1 MHIRYARLTGALAAT
16 LLVSACAGD
25 RATSELVTGIPS
37 ASLVTART
45 GSAVSLR
52 VRDSVQLTPVN
63 LKRSVRWS
71 SSNPGVAGVS
81 RSGMV
86 VGVAGGTAL
95 ITASGGNGLERT
107 TVSVASA
114 TPTVTSLTLSP
125 GTAQLSTGGRQQ
137 FAVSA
142 RWSDGS
148 TALPPVTYSATGGTI
163 SSTGLYTAGSLAGT
177 FMVVAT
183 CACGV
188 ADTSA
193 VAIQTAAPAPT
204 VTALRISPKDVSVAA
219 SATVQLSTSASWS
232 NGATTLP
239 PISYA
244 ALDGGTVNATSG
256 AFVAPATA
264 GRYRVVVSSTA
275 TPVRD
280 TASITVA
287 AAQLVTLRIAPRTS
301 SVAGGASV
309 QFSATASWSTG
320 ATTLPPVTY
329 QAPDGGS
336 INASTGLW
344 VAPATSGTFRVIVAH
359 TGGSLRDT
367 ATVTVTATT
376 PPPAPVPTAFTPNL
390 PSGMRLVGDSDF
402 DSPTVPGIEI
412 INWDRNTVQSPTTH
426 GVALMNV
433 DGRSVVRAWF
443 PERHAGNGV
452 GPMTITTGEMNTR
465 SHYMSV
471 RLRYSA
477 NYQFHTNTEKLL
489 YPVLVAPGAGAPLL
503 NVGRNGELAG
513 FNGPMNGPVAPLVA
527 TLSPAGVIPIGR
539 WFHIEYYTRLNSPG
553 QSDGEQRVWVD
564 GRLVLDRRNVSFVV
578 HGSQVMFLRGRLDF
592 TRGGGPSTVLTPLG
606 GQWVDVDRLA
616 FYSGT

>member
-163 SSTGLYTAGSLAGT
+163 SSSGLYTAGSLAGT

-219 SATVQLSTSASWS
+219 SATVYDPLGLISPFTVRARTILQTLWGENLDWDTPVPDKYITLWKVWLDELFELPKLIKIPRHIGLMENLKVELHVFVDASTKVFA
-232 NGATTLP
+232 ATVYARILNRLEVGFNESDVIARGENHDHKIAVTLM
-239 PISYA
+239 A
-244 ALDGGTVNATSG
+244 KANLHEHKVKN
-256 AFVAPATA
+256 
-264 GRYRVVVSSTA
+264 STA
-275 TPVRD
+275 MFKY
-280 TASITVA
+280 A
-287 AAQLVTLRIAPRTS
+287 RIR
-301 SVAGGASV
+301 
-309 QFSATASWSTG
+309 
-320 ATTLPPVTY
+320 
-329 QAPDGGS
+329 
-336 INASTGLW
+336 
-344 VAPATSGTFRVIVAH
+344 
-359 TGGSLRDT
+359 
-367 ATVTVTATT
+367 
-376 PPPAPVPTAFTPNL
+376 
-390 PSGMRLVGDSDF
+390 
-402 DSPTVPGIEI
+402 
-412 INWDRNTVQSPTTH
+412 
-426 GVALMNV
+426 
-433 DGRSVVRAWF
+433 
-443 PERHAGNGV
+443 
-452 GPMTITTGEMNTR
+452 
-465 SHYMSV
+465 
-471 RLRYSA
+471 
-477 NYQFHTNTEKLL
+477 
-489 YPVLVAPGAGAPLL
+489 
-503 NVGRNGELAG
+503 
-513 FNGPMNGPVAPLVA
+513 
-527 TLSPAGVIPIGR
+527 
-539 WFHIEYYTRLNSPG
+539 
-553 QSDGEQRVWVD
+553 
-564 GRLVLDRRNVSFVV
+564 
-578 HGSQVMFLRGRLDF
+578 
-592 TRGGGPSTVLTPLG
+592 
-606 GQWVDVDRLA
+606 
-616 FYSGT
+616 

>member
-163 SSTGLYTAGSLAGT
+163 SSSGLYTAGSLAGT

-239 PISYA
+239 PISYT

-287 AAQLVTLRIAPRTS
+287 APQLVTLRIAPRTS

-616 FYSGT
+616 FYSGN

>member
-163 SSTGLYTAGSLAGT
+163 SSSGLYTAGSLAGT

-219 SATVQLSTSASWS
+219 NATVQLSTTASWS

-287 AAQLVTLRIAPRTS
+287 APQLVTLRIAPRTS

-329 QAPDGGS
+329 LAPDGGS

-367 ATVTVTATT
+367 ATVTVTGTT
-376 PPPAPVPTAFTPNL
+376 TPAPVPTAFTPNL
-390 PSGMRLVGDSDF
+390 PSGMRLVGDSEF
-402 DSPTVPGIEI
+402 DSPNVPGIEI
-412 INWDRNTVQSPTTH
+412 INWERNTVQSPTTH
-426 GVALMNV
+426 GAALMNV

-452 GPMTITTGEMNTR
+452 GPMTIMTPELNSR
-465 SHYMSV
+465 SHYMAV

-477 NYQFHTNTEKLL
+477 NYEFHTNGEKLI
-489 YPVLVAPGAGAPLL
+489 YPVGFAPGGGAPLL
-503 NVGRNGELAG
+503 NVGRNGELVG
-513 FNGPMNGPVAPLVA
+513 FDGPMNNPLRAPLA
-527 TLSPAGVIPIGR
+527 IAQTPGGVINRGR
-539 WFHIEYYTRLNSPG
+539 WITVEYYTRFNSPG
-553 QSDGEQRVWVD
+553 RSDGVQRAWVD
-564 GRLVLDRRNVSFVV
+564 GRLVLDRQNLNLVD
-578 HGSQVMFLRGRLDF
+578 HTSQVLFRWGRLDF
-592 TRGGGPSTVLTPLG
+592 TRGGGPSTVLTPIG

-616 FYSGT
+616 FYAGN

>member
-52 VRDSVQLTPVN
+52 VRDSVQFTPVN
-63 LKRSVRWS
+63 LQRSVRWS
-71 SSNPGVAGVS
+71 SSTPGVAGVS

-107 TVSVASA
+107 TVSVASV

-163 SSTGLYTAGSLAGT
+163 SSSGLYTAGSLAGT

-287 AAQLVTLRIAPRTS
+287 APQLVTLRIAPRTS

-616 FYSGT
+616 FYSGN

>member
-1 MHIRYARLTGALAAT
+1 VHIRYARLTGALAAT

-95 ITASGGNGLERT
+95 ITASGGN
-107 TVSVASA
+107 A
-114 TPTVTSLTLSP
+114 

-163 SSTGLYTAGSLAGT
+163 SSSGLYTAGSLAGT

-616 FYSGT
+616 FYSGN